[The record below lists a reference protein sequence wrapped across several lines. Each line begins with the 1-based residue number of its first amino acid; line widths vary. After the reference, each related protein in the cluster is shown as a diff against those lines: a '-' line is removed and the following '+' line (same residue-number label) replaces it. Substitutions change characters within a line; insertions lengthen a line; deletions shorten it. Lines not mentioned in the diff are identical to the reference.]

1 LALVAAF
8 VVPAAK
14 AATPPAFMV
23 QPVTQF
29 LLVGGTASFDVMAAG
44 SGPISY
50 QWQSGVLVWDTV
62 AQAMVVNSWT
72 DLLDDSFYAGSTT
85 PTLTVTGATFAM
97 GNLQFR
103 CVATNTAGTTLSSG
117 ASLSLQ
123 YTVYVG
129 AYFGSLANGGNWALF
144 MRSLTA
150 GDFLAYLPGRH
161 SAIVQPVTVD
171 PVTGAFSATGTELVA
186 SGPAAAFTLS
196 GTIQAPGSGMGPR
209 TVVGQ
214 LAGLGETFAGV
225 FRAGN
230 GSLTPSSGSFYTA
243 TALNGDRGTVY
254 AVVGYGGDVLAVAV
268 SPTLIDSTSG
278 VLEPNGSLST
288 TTVGGGQFTLTIDS
302 TNHLMNVSL
311 TPAASPKATRY
322 AGLAAQVVS
331 TTRLV
336 NLSMRAA
343 AGTGDQTLIMGY
355 VLQGTGTRTIFL
367 RGVGPTLSQYAVANV
382 LADPRLQVFN
392 EQGRQI
398 AENDNWS
405 FSAEGTSLLAS
416 LGAFSLP
423 SGSKDA
429 AVLMLSG
436 PGVFSGQVTSTDATT
451 GVVLCEAYD
460 GGQVRSGE
468 ASDPGDMH
476 LANLSARGPV
486 GIGGGILIGGFVLS
500 GNGPKR
506 LLIRGIGPTLSNY
519 GVSGVLAD
527 PRLELYQGDTKI
539 TENDNWSAGT
549 ELKSAFTQTGAF
561 PLADAS
567 KDAALL
573 VTLQPGVYS
582 AHLSGVNNAT
592 GIALLE
598 IYELP

>member
-1 LALVAAF
+1 
-8 VVPAAK
+8 
-14 AATPPAFMV
+14 
-23 QPVTQF
+23 
-29 LLVGGTASFDVMAAG
+29 
-44 SGPISY
+44 
-50 QWQSGVLVWDTV
+50 
-62 AQAMVVNSWT
+62 
-72 DLLDDSFYAGSTT
+72 
-85 PTLTVTGATFAM
+85 
-97 GNLQFR
+97 
-103 CVATNTAGTTLSSG
+103 
-117 ASLSLQ
+117 
-123 YTVYVG
+123 
-129 AYFGSLANGGNWALF
+129 
-144 MRSLTA
+144 
-150 GDFLAYLPGRH
+150 
-161 SAIVQPVTVD
+161 
-171 PVTGAFSATGTELVA
+171 
-186 SGPAAAFTLS
+186 
-196 GTIQAPGSGMGPR
+196 
-209 TVVGQ
+209 
-214 LAGLGETFAGV
+214 
-225 FRAGN
+225 
-230 GSLTPSSGSFYTA
+230 
-243 TALNGDRGTVY
+243 
-254 AVVGYGGDVLAVAV
+254 
-268 SPTLIDSTSG
+268 
-278 VLEPNGSLST
+278 
-288 TTVGGGQFTLTIDS
+288 
-302 TNHLMNVSL
+302 VSL

-423 SGSKDA
+423 SGSRDA